1 MSGEECTLSQIT
13 DERNTGTTI
22 SHKRSVIGY
31 QSPKPKET
39 VNVWTLIPL
48 SSYCHLVFKEFI
60 SFYFNLPPLKNKY
73 TSHMFAKIWIFLKFR
88 INKLINSKRNYLEP
102 QVHGKTEKCKY
113 NKVPHITSIGV
124 TSLVQTEPP

>member
-31 QSPKPKET
+31 QSPKSKET

-48 SSYCHLVFKEFI
+48 SGYCHLVKHSSTFI
-60 SFYFNLPPLKNKY
+60 SICHLFKLNVCKNLD
-73 TSHMFAKIWIFLKFR
+73 FLKFK
-88 INKLINSKRNYLEP
+88 INKLIKSKKKLF
-102 QVHGKTEKCKY
+102 GS
-113 NKVPHITSIGV
+113 TS
-124 TSLVQTEPP
+124 PW